1 MDRKWESSNSTCSQ
15 RTESRKMREY
25 EADFRSPAMWQ
36 NQSPLQSH
44 RDTSKPDE
52 EGCWCLK
59 KELSTSVS
67 RCPES
72 HLKKEG
78 TRSWRTR
85 VLSHFSRVRLC
96 AIVWTV
102 ASRAPLSMRFSE
114 NVQDMP
120 TTTHC
125 TFQARR
131 EGTADTLPVKNVALY
146 LWVVSYKGKVNWQ
159 ILSDWTKT

>member
-1 MDRKWESSNSTCSQ
+1 MLE
-15 RTESRKMREY
+15 
-25 EADFRSPAMWQ
+25 
-36 NQSPLQSH
+36 
-44 RDTSKPDE
+44 
-52 EGCWCLK
+52 
-59 KELSTSVS
+59 ELSTSVS

-78 TRSWRTR
+78 KRSWRTR

-120 TTTHC
+120 TTTHS